1 MFVKSCTVLLA
12 YYSGK
17 QLSISTG
24 RWKTSVSM
32 LANHPE
38 ELCKLQDVSGLVGL

>member
-1 MFVKSCTVLLA
+1 MFVKSYTVLLA

-17 QLSISTG
+17 LLSISTG
-24 RWKTSVSM
+24 CWKTSVSM

-38 ELCKLQDVSGLVGL
+38 ELRKLQDVAGLVGL